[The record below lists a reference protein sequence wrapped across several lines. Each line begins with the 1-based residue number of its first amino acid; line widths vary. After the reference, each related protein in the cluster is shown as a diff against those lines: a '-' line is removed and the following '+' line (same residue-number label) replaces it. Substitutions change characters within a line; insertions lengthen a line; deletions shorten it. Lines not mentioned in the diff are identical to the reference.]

1 MEFADRIDHL
11 AKIEAFITLKDR
23 KENFVNK
30 LTCRLIKPTK
40 TELSKISQKI
50 IEDINK
56 QLIEKLKVNQWKS
69 TKNVTDWFKKIDNKK
84 DCTFIQFDIKEF
96 YPAISESILG
106 KAFNFAKEFIDIES
120 SNLRIFK
127 NNLEFPKEISSGKK
141 NR

>member
-1 MEFADRIDHL
+1 MKLADRIDHL
-11 AKIEAFITLKDR
+11 AKTEAFITLKDH

-30 LTCRLIKPTK
+30 PTCRLINPAK
-40 TELSKISQKI
+40 TELGKISKTI

-84 DCTFIQFDIKEF
+84 DCKFIQFDIKQF

-106 KAFNFAKEFIDIES
+106 KAINFAK
-120 SNLRIFK
+120 
-127 NNLEFPKEISSGKK
+127 
-141 NR
+141 